1 MPQPATTTPTTESRD
16 EVTRAWELCYLDPLA
31 ARDIGRRLAAGGG
44 GTAVHGWLQVAL
56 AEVRTG
62 DATVAVTALAHARLG
77 YAAHEDT
84 AGLALCDEV
93 HAILLRRSGDPE
105 SSARLQLAT
114 DERGTLG
121 TDPMSRFIAHNS
133 RAITAKQLGRVDES
147 LHHFYAASEAANATG
162 WAGPRIT
169 ALGNLGGY
177 HQELHNLEDARQL
190 CEQAL
195 RLAREAGARPMVAT
209 SAANLIVI
217 HHAAGEPEQ
226 ARAMA
231 EFMLRHPEELMPNA
245 REQHALYLA
254 LGHLS
259 VGEIDAAE
267 DYLPSSEVG
276 NRADGDSMTCWAW
289 LKARCRL
296 ARGDA
301 AGAHDVAEYA
311 LQERQRRQL
320 RDRDYD
326 LMELHRVAADACE
339 ALGDAAAALDRLRQA
354 HSLYEQL
361 VGRSARARLLSLQVS
376 HQLAQAQRERDLAD
390 DRRRSAEDDRRRLS
404 ELNTALH
411 AQIAQTEMLHARLRE
426 QALRDPL
433 TGLHNRR
440 YLFEIAPGMLELAR
454 RQDTQLCVV
463 LIDLDHFKLLNDT
476 YGHQAGDLV
485 LQRFSA
491 LLTRMLR
498 RSDVICRHGGEEF
511 VAVMPD
517 ISADG
522 AEAMLDRLLQAFQV
536 QREEYGAR
544 RLPHVSFSAGIARF
558 PRHGNNLEQLLSR
571 ADRALY
577 TAKNQG
583 RARIEQAP
591 RTGFGTLI

>member
-1 MPQPATTTPTTESRD
+1 MTTPEPQD
-16 EVTRAWELCYLDPLA
+16 EITRAWELCYLDPLG
-31 ARDIGRRLAAGGG
+31 ARDIGRRLAAGSGIPAA
-44 GTAVHGWLQVAL
+44 TGWLHVAL
-56 AEVRTG
+56 AEVRIG
-62 DATVAVTALAHARLG
+62 DAALAMSALAHARLNYG
-77 YAAHEDT
+77 AHRDT

-93 HAILLRRSGDPE
+93 HAIVLRRNGDAE
-105 SSARLQLAT
+105 ASARLQAAS
-114 DERGTLG
+114 DERANLG
-121 TDPMSRFIAHNS
+121 LAPMPRFIAHNS
-133 RAITAKQLGRVDES
+133 RAITAKQLGRVDEA
-147 LHHFYAASEAANATG
+147 LQHFYAASEAATATG

-195 RLAREAGARPMVAT
+195 SLAREAGAKPMVAT

-217 HHAAGEPEQ
+217 HHAAGEAAQ

-231 EFMLRHPEELMPNA
+231 AFMLEHPEEMMPNA
-245 REQHALYLA
+245 LEQHALFLA

-259 VGEIDAAE
+259 AGEIDAAE
-267 DYLPSSEVG
+267 EYLSCSEVG

-289 LKARCRL
+289 LKARCLL

-301 AGAHDVAEYA
+301 AGAHEIAEHA
-311 LQERQRRQL
+311 LQERQRRRL
-320 RDRDYD
+320 RDRDHD

-339 ALGDAAAALDRLRQA
+339 ALGNTAAALVRLRQA
-354 HSLYEQL
+354 HALYEQL
-361 VGRSARARLLSLQVS
+361 VGRSARARLVSLQVS
-376 HQLAQAQRERDLAD
+376 HQLAQAERERDLAVD
-390 DRRRSAEDDRRRLS
+390 SRRSAEDDRRRLA
-404 ELNTALH
+404 ELNAALH
-411 AQIAQTEMLHARLRE
+411 AQIAQTEMLHARLQE

-440 YLFEIAPGMLELAR
+440 YLFEIAPGLLELAR
-454 RQDTQLCVV
+454 RQGTRLCVV

-485 LQRFSA
+485 LQRFAA
-491 LLTRMLR
+491 LLTRMMR
-498 RSDVICRHGGEEF
+498 RSDVVCRHGGEEF

-522 AEAMLDRLLQAFQV
+522 AEAMLERLLESFQS
-536 QREEYGAR
+536 QREEIGQR
-544 RLPHVSFSAGIARF
+544 RLPHGSFSAGIARF
-558 PRHGNNLEQLLSR
+558 PRHGNTLEQLLSR

-577 TAKNQG
+577 AAKNHG